1 MAGRRIL
8 FSAQKNEGPFLLEWI
23 AFHKVAGFTD
33 VVVYSNDCSDGSD
46 DLLDRL
52 SAAGEVHHRRQT
64 VPPGSSP
71 QLNAAELFLASGF
84 LQPGDWVM
92 WLDTD
97 EYLCVH
103 EGGGRVDDLIAALPE
118 ADAIGVAWRV
128 FGSAGV
134 AEWPGEQLSERFV
147 RASRRQWP
155 PNTQVKTL
163 FRFDRRIRR
172 MHLHRPVFV
181 RNIPAGEVA
190 FYGSDGLRLPDDFIH
205 HMMPRK
211 YPRHR
216 LERSTHMHRLAQVN
230 HYTVRTPDMYDR
242 KKSRGDGLTS
252 AIDAGRARNAQ
263 FFSDYDRNEFVDAA
277 ILRHNPAKRI
287 EAARLARLAVSGPWA

>member
-33 VVVYSNDCSDGSD
+33 IVVYSNDCTDGSD
-46 DLLDRL
+46 MLLDRL
-52 SAAGEVHHRRQT
+52 AAAGEIVHRRQT
-64 VPPGSSP
+64 VPPGASP

-84 LQPGDWVM
+84 ARPGDWVM

-103 EGGGRVDDLIAALPE
+103 EGAGRVGDLIDALPG

-134 AEWPGEQLSERFV
+134 AAWPGEQLSERFV

-163 FRFDRRIRR
+163 FRFDRHIRR
-172 MHLHRPVFV
+172 MHLHRPVFARRV
-181 RNIPAGEVA
+181 DAARIA
-190 FYGSDGLRLPDDFIH
+190 FFGSDGTRLPDDFIH
-205 HMMPRK
+205 RMMARR
-211 YPRHR
+211 YPVHR
-216 LERSTHMHRLAQVN
+216 LVRSDRIHALAQVN
-230 HYTVRTPDMYDR
+230 HYAVRTPDLYALKR
-242 KKSRGDGLTS
+242 ARGRGLGS
-252 AIDAGRARNAQ
+252 AIDTAVRHTDE
-263 FFSDYDRNEFVDAA
+263 FFRTYDQNLDEDRA

-287 EAARLARLAVSGPWA
+287 EVARLARLVASGP

>member
-1 MAGRRIL
+1 LAGRRIL

-23 AFHKVAGFTD
+23 AFHKVVGFSD
-33 VVVYSNDCSDGSD
+33 IVIYSNDCSDGSD

-52 SAAGEVHHRRQT
+52 AAAGEIHHHRQT
-64 VPPGSSP
+64 VPPGASP

-84 LQPGDWVM
+84 AKSGDWVM

-103 EGGGRVDDLIAALPE
+103 AGAGRVDDLIAALPE

-134 AEWPGEQLSERFV
+134 TDWPGEQISETFV

-172 MHLHRPVFV
+172 MHLHRPVFARRV
-181 RNIPAGEVA
+181 PAGRIA
-190 FYGSDGLRLPDDFIH
+190 FFGSDGQRVPDDFIH
-205 HMMPRK
+205 HMMPRM

-216 LERSTHMHRLAQVN
+216 LARSNRIHALAQVN
-230 HYTVRTPDMYDR
+230 HYAVRTPDLFARKRARGRGLGSAVDPGVRHTDDFFAAYDR
-242 KKSRGDGLTS
+242 GEEAD
-252 AIDAGRARNAQ
+252 
-263 FFSDYDRNEFVDAA
+263 EA
-277 ILRHNPAKRI
+277 ILKYVGAKKT
-287 EAARLARLAVSGPWA
+287 ELQRLLRLLDGA